1 MSMNFDMTM
10 PEDMARQVSR
20 QLRETGMAYAE
31 AKRIADEAKN
41 FAKREEK
48 LVAIAVRK
56 GRIDIGEINR
66 TEQAVKD
73 YAATCPQVEFA
84 EMAEEKAVYEA
95 HKAEIAYDCAK
106 ADKDLLKGLLFH
118 SGRMEG

>member
-1 MSMNFDMTM
+1 MSMDFDMTM
-10 PEDMARQVSR
+10 PEEMARIVSR

-31 AKRIADEAKN
+31 AKRKADEAKN
-41 FAKREEK
+41 RAKLEPK

-56 GRIDIGEINR
+56 GRVDIGEKL

-73 YAATCPQVEFA
+73 YAATCPQVELA
-84 EMAEEKAVYEA
+84 EMAEEQAVYEA

-106 ADKDLLKGLLFH
+106 SDRDLLKGLLFH

>member
-1 MSMNFDMTM
+1 MEFDMQQ
-10 PEDMARQVSR
+10 PEMMARMISQR
-20 QLRETGMAYAE
+20 LRETGMAYAE
-31 AKRIADEAKN
+31 AKRLADEAKN

-56 GRIDIGEINR
+56 GKIDIGEINR

-73 YAATCPQVEFA
+73 YAATCPQVEKA
-84 EMAEEKAVYEA
+84 EMEEEDAVYKA

-106 ADKDLLKGLLFH
+106 SDRDLLKGLLFH